1 MEEGSA
7 KNRRV
12 IAMDWKEKLQS
23 ARKSGQDALEQKA
36 QAAIEENWP
45 KIQQLFH
52 EKVGPAALTAAQ
64 NDGQMERLFKVVYLA
79 LPFPLNLAVKE
90 DAFVKFCF
98 GRRDQ
103 LLPRTGGAAGGA

>member
-1 MEEGSA
+1 
-7 KNRRV
+7 
-12 IAMDWKEKLQS
+12 
-23 ARKSGQDALEQKA
+23 
-36 QAAIEENWP
+36 
-45 KIQQLFH
+45 
-52 EKVGPAALTAAQ
+52 
-64 NDGQMERLFKVVYLA
+64 MERLFKVVYLA